1 MSDLLKEA
9 LTPEM
14 AMLHVMHHQECRW
27 HGPLVAGRMKTPA
40 GQPKTTPMQRYPG
53 GRPAGRPKPKLSL
66 AGRPAGINTDWPAGR
81 ARNSRPSSPRSPSRI
96 LKNTKKETKVW
107 KFKFS
112 KFQNL
117 LNFIFS
123 KYFFKILI
131 FQS

>member
-96 LKNTKKETKVW
+96 LKNTKKRNKSLEIQIFKVS
-107 KFKFS
+107 KFVKLYFFQIFFS
-112 KFQNL
+112 KF
-117 LNFIFS
+117 
-123 KYFFKILI
+123 
-131 FQS
+131 